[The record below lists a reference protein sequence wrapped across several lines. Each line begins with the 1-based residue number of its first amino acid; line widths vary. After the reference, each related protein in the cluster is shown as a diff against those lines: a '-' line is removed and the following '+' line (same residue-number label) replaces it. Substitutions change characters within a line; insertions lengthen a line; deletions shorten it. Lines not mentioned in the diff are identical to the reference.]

1 MPRIHRTR
9 SDARL
14 DPALQ
19 EQVGTLRGSMLDAAE
34 RNPLPPGFRVE
45 PMDRPSARIVH
56 EASGRS
62 HVVAFHSY
70 GAVRKAFGEMFPE
83 GMQATFGNGTRFDVQ
98 ETEGKFEI
106 FDRVT
111 GRAVEVPLY
120 AMRDI
125 LESARVI
132 ADDYLTERMRF
143 EASLE
148 DVIEIP
154 GATLTRAPYPSNDDP
169 AYRITDPDGAEIGWM
184 HFRSSHWA
192 VIDFERYGRDSFDKD
207 APPERIAFA
216 EKRTLKT
223 ALEYVE
229 SSVAGNAAPRP

>member
-14 DPALQ
+14 NPVLQ
-19 EQVGTLRGSMLDAAE
+19 DQVGALRGSMLDAAE
-34 RNPLPPGFRVE
+34 RNPLPPGFVAE

-56 EASGRS
+56 EASGRA

-70 GAVRKAFGEMFPE
+70 AAVRKAFAEMFPD

-98 ETEGKFEI
+98 ETDGKFEI
-106 FDRVT
+106 YDKVT

-125 LESARVI
+125 LETARVI

-143 EASLE
+143 ESSLE
-148 DVIEIP
+148 NVIELP
-154 GATLTRAPYPSNDDP
+154 GATLTRADYPSNSDP
-169 AYRITDPDGAEIGWM
+169 AYRITDADGEEIGWL
-184 HFRSSHWA
+184 HFRTSHWA
-192 VIDFERYGRDSFDKD
+192 VIDFERFGREDFDAD
-207 APPERIAFA
+207 AQPERIPYA
-216 EKRTLKT
+216 EKKTLKT
-223 ALEYVE
+223 ALEYVANE
-229 SSVAGNAAPRP
+229 VAKTAAPRP